1 MCAEPEVEYSSL
13 PKTPSVSLLI
23 RRTSAIKVRGKGP
36 LGSLRDS
43 YGFVSQD
50 RLNSLL
56 IMLTSTLLKTKSK
69 LTSRTIIFCGLYVH
83 IFSLQEIRRFSFK
96 FASSSNSPS
105 LLKLPMKAGASQCQ
119 IPEH

>member
-23 RRTSAIKVRGKGP
+23 RWTSAIKARGKGP

-43 YGFVSQD
+43 YGFVS
-50 RLNSLL
+50 RLSQF
-56 IMLTSTLLKTKSK
+56 TSDHVDFNTLKNKK
-69 LTSRTIIFCGLYVH
+69 QINFKDNYFCGLYVH